1 VPRNRQKYY
10 RIKKTFFSAEAA
22 SSQAKAR
29 GTIFG
34 KPAKL
39 LR

>member
-1 VPRNRQKYY
+1 MNV
-10 RIKKTFFSAEAA
+10 

-39 LR
+39 LQTNVISNFFGYFLGG

>member
-1 VPRNRQKYY
+1 VNV
-10 RIKKTFFSAEAA
+10 

-39 LR
+39 LAFFLNLPSEAKKRIF